1 MNRSDITKEKIL
13 AAAEEVFSEKGIA
26 GARVDEIAEL
36 SSVNKRMIYVYFGSK
51 EQLYENVL
59 RRVYGSLADM
69 EGGFDVSLPADEA
82 LRKII
87 LDSFRHLEQNPNF
100 VSLVM
105 RENLN
110 RAKYVDTAGIV
121 PIKSKSIV
129 TVQKIIQRGID
140 EGIFREDV
148 DINEIVFAVNMYVFS
163 YFSNI
168 YTMPKLVE
176 IDLSDKDKRR
186 KRANMLADMIIGY
199 LMKE

>member
-1 MNRSDITKEKIL
+1 MNKSDITKEKIL

-36 SSVNKRMIYVYFGSK
+36 SGVNKRMIYVYFGNK
-51 EQLYENVL
+51 EQLYESVL

-69 EGGFDVSLPADEA
+69 ESGFDVSLPADEA

-87 LDSFRHLEQNPNF
+87 SDSFRNLEQNPNF

-110 RAKYVDTAGIV
+110 RAKYVDTSGIV

-129 TVQKIIQRGID
+129 TVQTIIQKGIS
-140 EGIFREDV
+140 EGIFRNDI
-148 DINEIVFAVNMYVFS
+148 DINEIVFAINMYVFS

-176 IDLSDKDKRR
+176 IDLSDKDKRK
-186 KRANMLADMIIGY
+186 KRAGMLADMIIGY
-199 LMKE
+199 LKRM

>member
-1 MNRSDITKEKIL
+1 MNKSDITKEKIL
-13 AAAEEVFSEKGIA
+13 VASEKVFSEKGIA

-36 SSVNKRMIYVYFGSK
+36 SGVNKRMIYAYFGNK

-110 RAKYVDTAGIV
+110 RAKYVDTSGIV

-176 IDLSDKDKRR
+176 IDLSDKEKRK

>member
-1 MNRSDITKEKIL
+1 MNKSDITKEKIL

-36 SSVNKRMIYVYFGSK
+36 SGVNKRMIYVYFGNK
-51 EQLYENVL
+51 EQLYESVL

-69 EGGFDVSLPADEA
+69 ESGFDVSLPADEA

-87 LDSFRHLEQNPNF
+87 LDSFRNLEQNPNF

-110 RAKYVDTAGIV
+110 RAKYVDTSGIV

-129 TVQKIIQRGID
+129 TVQTIIQKGIS
-140 EGIFREDV
+140 EGIFRNDI
-148 DINEIVFAVNMYVFS
+148 DINEIVFAINMYVFS

-176 IDLSDKDKRR
+176 IDLSDKDKRK
-186 KRANMLADMIIGY
+186 KRAGMLADMIIGY
-199 LMKE
+199 LKRM

>member
-1 MNRSDITKEKIL
+1 MNKSDITKEKIL
-13 AAAEEVFSEKGIA
+13 ATAEKIFSEKGIA

-36 SSVNKRMIYVYFGSK
+36 SGVNKRMIYAYFGNK

-110 RAKYVDTAGIV
+110 RAKYVDTSGIV

-148 DINEIVFAVNMYVFS
+148 NINEIVFAVNMYVFS

>member
-36 SSVNKRMIYVYFGSK
+36 SSVNKRMMYVYFGSK

>member
-1 MNRSDITKEKIL
+1 MNKSDITKEKIL
-13 AAAEEVFSEKGIA
+13 SAAEEVFSEKGIA

-36 SSVNKRMIYVYFGSK
+36 SGVNKRMIYVYFGNK

-59 RRVYGSLADM
+59 RKVYGRLADM
-69 EGGFDVSLPADEA
+69 EDKLDTSLPPDEA
-82 LRKII
+82 LRKVIMN
-87 LDSFRHLEQNPNF
+87 SFRHLEQNPSF

-110 RAKYVDTAGIV
+110 RAKHVASSGII

-129 TVQKIIQRGID
+129 MVQKIIKSGID
-140 EGIFREDV
+140 MGIFREDI

-168 YTMPKLVE
+168 YTMPRLVE

-186 KRANMLADMIIGY
+186 KRAAMLADMILGY